1 MKICLSVSKKD
12 KLGFLGKGAG
22 QAGKETLHHQEA
34 DTVLEDKGTEALNQV
49 AAKGEKKQHCSL
61 S

>member
-1 MKICLSVSKKD
+1 MSVSKKD

>member
-1 MKICLSVSKKD
+1 MKICLSFSKKE

-22 QAGKETLHHQEA
+22 RAGKETLQHQEA
-34 DTVLEDKGTEALNQV
+34 DTVLEDKGTEALNKV
-49 AAKGEKKQHCSL
+49 TAKGEKKQHCSL